1 MGLVIR
7 FDAYLMIVMLMGLG
21 NAIGLSNGYKFY
33 VGGRNGWILTPS
45 EDYSHCSHRNR
56 FQVNDTLLR
65 QGKRFSVGGEGRRV
79 QHMQH
84 DSPITSLSDG
94 DSLFVLS
101 RSEASRQGH
110 AHRPRQPS
118 PSPSPTLSPVHQA
131 LTSPA
136 PTPLGVV
143 LSNSEAFAPAPGPVR
158 ARNNAGSVG
167 PGMGPLGLV
176 LEVII
181 SSMV

>member
-56 FQVNDTLLR
+56 FQVNDTL
-65 QGKRFSVGGEGRRV
+65 S
-79 QHMQH
+79 
-84 DSPITSLSDG
+84 
-94 DSLFVLS
+94 
-101 RSEASRQGH
+101 SRQGH

>member
-7 FDAYLMIVMLMGLG
+7 FDAYLIIVMLMGLG

-56 FQVNDTLLR
+56 FQVNDTL
-65 QGKRFSVGGEGRRV
+65 
-79 QHMQH
+79 
-84 DSPITSLSDG
+84 
-94 DSLFVLS
+94 
-101 RSEASRQGH
+101 SEASRQGH